1 MNVTSGKL
9 IFFGI
14 NYDVNEGSVAFYN
27 PFKIDP
33 IMNVDLETKVQ
44 GVDVILNVSGP
55 VNNMKLTYRSDPPLQ
70 FNEIVALLAAGRT
83 PTSDPTILA
92 NQPAPPPQS
101 LQQMGE
107 SAIVS
112 QAVANP
118 VSSRLTRVF
127 GVSKLKIDPAFTTGS
142 ALPTARLTLQQQV
155 ATNVTFTYITDL
167 SQSNSQILRV
177 EWSFNPQWSA
187 VATRD
192 ENGRF
197 GLDFFYKK
205 QFR

>member
-1 MNVTSGKL
+1 M
-9 IFFGI
+9 
-14 NYDVNEGSVAFYN
+14 
-27 PFKIDP
+27 
-33 IMNVDLETKVQ
+33 
-44 GVDVILNVSGP
+44 
-55 VNNMKLTYRSDPPLQ
+55 
-70 FNEIVALLAAGRT
+70 
-83 PTSDPTILA
+83 
-92 NQPAPPPQS
+92 
-101 LQQMGE
+101 
-107 SAIVS
+107 
-112 QAVANP
+112 
-118 VSSRLTRVF
+118 F

-155 ATNVTFTYITDL
+155 ANNVTFTYITDL